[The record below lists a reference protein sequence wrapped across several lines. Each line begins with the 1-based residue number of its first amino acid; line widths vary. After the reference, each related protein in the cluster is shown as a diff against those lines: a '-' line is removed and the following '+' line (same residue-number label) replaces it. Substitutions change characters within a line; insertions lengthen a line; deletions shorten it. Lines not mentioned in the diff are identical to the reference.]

1 MRDPDWSRGHKVM
14 LIRSLFESSMS
25 KNSLSEKCSR
35 GTAARSRRAAL
46 AACMSAAVLAG
57 GCSGYDGVDLQ
68 GGVFDALGVSSSTQ
82 SRKLSDVRVEP
93 RPGLVLPPS
102 VDRLPEP
109 VTGSIAAAPPP
120 GEAWPVD
127 PESRRQQASA
137 DLDRRHK
144 EYCERALMDQRMRS
158 ETGVVMGP
166 KGNCQP
172 GLFGALGQSG
182 AGQ

>member
-1 MRDPDWSRGHKVM
+1 M
-14 LIRSLFESSMS
+14 LIRSL
-25 KNSLSEKCSR
+25 EKFR
-35 GTAARSRRAAL
+35 GLGKASAVRRAAL
-46 AACMSAAVLAG
+46 ASCMSAAMLAG
-57 GCSGYDGVDLQ
+57 GCSGFDGVELQ
-68 GGVFDALGVSSSTQ
+68 GGVFDALGVSGSNQ
-82 SRKLSDVRVEP
+82 SRKLSDVKVEP

-127 PESRRQQASA
+127 PEDRKVQASA

-144 EYCERALMDQRMRS
+144 EFCERALQDQRMRG
-158 ETGVVMGP
+158 EGGVVMGP

-172 GLFGALGQSG
+172 GLFGSLTQSITGQ
-182 AGQ
+182 